1 MYRLYFEKESS
12 NDLNARRKIMEKTD
26 QLLDVVKNAIRVEN
40 DGYQF
45 YRVAEE
51 KTKDPKGKEVFSSL
65 AKDETN
71 HMQILKSL
79 YQSIKE
85 KGKYKFDE
93 IKDMKHI
100 LETTAESPIFSK
112 EFKQRMEQSQFEM
125 AALSIGILL
134 EKNSIEFYK
143 KSAQQSE
150 DKDIKMLF
158 SYLADWE
165 GEHLRA
171 LVQQQKFL
179 QEDYWTEARFY
190 PF

>member
-1 MYRLYFEKESS
+1 MQ
-12 NDLNARRKIMEKTD
+12 KTD
-26 QLLDVVKNAIRVEN
+26 QLLEVVKNAIRVEN

-51 KTKDPKGKEVFSSL
+51 KTEDPKGKDFFASL

-79 YQSIKE
+79 YESIKE
-85 KGKYKFDE
+85 KGEYKFDE
-93 IKDMKHI
+93 VKDMKQI
-100 LETTAESPIFSK
+100 LETASKSPIFSK
-112 EFKQRMEQSQFEM
+112 EFKQRVEEVQFEM
-125 AALSIGILL
+125 AALSVGILL

-143 KSAQQSE
+143 KSAQESE
-150 DKDIKMLF
+150 GKDVKTLF

>member
-1 MYRLYFEKESS
+1 MEQKEH
-12 NDLNARRKIMEKTD
+12 LMK
-26 QLLDVVKNAIRVEN
+26 VVQNAIRVEN

-45 YRVAEE
+45 YRLAEE
-51 KTKDPKGKEVFSSL
+51 KTKDAKGKEVFASL

-85 KGKYKFDE
+85 KGEFHFDE

-100 LETTAESPIFSK
+100 LAATSESPIFSP
-112 EFKQRMEQSQFEM
+112 EFKQRLDQAHFEM
-125 AALSIGILL
+125 TALSIGILL

-143 KSAQQSE
+143 KAAQESK
-150 DKDIKMLF
+150 DKDVKMLF
-158 SYLADWE
+158 SYLAEWE

-171 LVQQQKFL
+171 LVSQQKLL
-179 QEDYWTEARFY
+179 QQDYWTEARFY

>member
-1 MYRLYFEKESS
+1 
-12 NDLNARRKIMEKTD
+12 MEKNE
-26 QLLDVVKNAIRVEN
+26 QLLEVVKNAIRVEN

-45 YRVAEE
+45 YRLAEE
-51 KTKDPKGKEVFSSL
+51 KTEDPKGKEIFASL

-85 KGKYKFDE
+85 KGEFKFDE
-93 IKDMKHI
+93 VKDIKHI
-100 LETTAESPIFSK
+100 LETTSESPIFSK
-112 EFKQRMEQSQFEM
+112 EFKQRMNQAHLEM

-143 KSAQQSE
+143 KSAQE
-150 DKDIKMLF
+150 TEGKDVKMLF
-158 SYLADWE
+158 NYLADWE

-171 LVQQQKFL
+171 LVNQQKFL

>member
-1 MYRLYFEKESS
+1 
-12 NDLNARRKIMEKTD
+12 
-26 QLLDVVKNAIRVEN
+26 
-40 DGYQF
+40 
-45 YRVAEE
+45 
-51 KTKDPKGKEVFSSL
+51 
-65 AKDETN
+65 
-71 HMQILKSL
+71 
-79 YQSIKE
+79 
-85 KGKYKFDE
+85 
-93 IKDMKHI
+93 
-100 LETTAESPIFSK
+100 
-112 EFKQRMEQSQFEM
+112 EQSQFEM

>member
-1 MYRLYFEKESS
+1 
-12 NDLNARRKIMEKTD
+12 MEKTD
-26 QLLDVVKNAIRVEN
+26 QLMEVVKDAIRVEN

-51 KTKDPKGKEVFSSL
+51 KIEDPKGKEVFASL

-85 KGKYKFDE
+85 KGEYKFDE
-93 IKDMKHI
+93 IKDIKHI
-100 LETTAESPIFSK
+100 LETTSESPIFSK
-112 EFKQRMEQSQFEM
+112 EFKERVEQVQFEM
-125 AALSIGILL
+125 AAFSVGILL
-134 EKNSIEFYK
+134 EKNSIEFYT
-143 KSAQQSE
+143 KSAQQSK
-150 DKDIKMLF
+150 DKDVKMLF
-158 SYLADWE
+158 NYLADWE

-179 QEDYWTEARFY
+179 QQDYWTEARFY

>member
-1 MYRLYFEKESS
+1 MK
-12 NDLNARRKIMEKTD
+12 KTD
-26 QLLDVVKNAIRVEN
+26 RLLEVVKNAIRVEN

-45 YRVAEE
+45 YRLAEE
-51 KTKDPKGKEVFSSL
+51 KTKDAKGKEVFSSL

-79 YQSIKE
+79 YQSVKE
-85 KGKYKFDE
+85 KGEYKFDE
-93 IKDMKHI
+93 HKDMKHI
-100 LETTAESPIFSK
+100 LETTSESPIFSK
-112 EFKQRMEQSQFEM
+112 EFKGRIEQAQFEM
-125 AALSIGILL
+125 TALSIGILL

-143 KSAQQSE
+143 KSAQESE
-150 DKDIKMLF
+150 DNEVKMLF
-158 SYLADWE
+158 DYLAGWE

>member
-1 MYRLYFEKESS
+1 
-12 NDLNARRKIMEKTD
+12 MEKAD
-26 QLLDVVKNAIRVEN
+26 QLLEVVKNAIRVEN

-65 AKDETN
+65 ANDETN

-79 YQSIKE
+79 YQNIKE
-85 KGKYKFDE
+85 KGEYKFDE
-93 IKDMKHI
+93 HKDMKHI
-100 LETTAESPIFSK
+100 LETTSESPIFSK
-112 EFKQRMEQSQFEM
+112 EFRERVQKAQFEM
-125 AALSIGILL
+125 TALSIGILL

-143 KSAQQSE
+143 KAAKESE
-150 DKDIKMLF
+150 DKEVKILF
-158 SYLADWE
+158 DYLADWE
-165 GEHLRA
+165 GEHLRV

>member
-1 MYRLYFEKESS
+1 MKK
-12 NDLNARRKIMEKTD
+12 AD
-26 QLLDVVKNAIRVEN
+26 QLLEVVKKAIRVEN

-51 KTKDPKGKEVFSSL
+51 KTEDPKGKEVFASL

-85 KGKYKFDE
+85 EGEYKFDE

-100 LETTAESPIFSK
+100 LETTSESPIFSK
-112 EFKQRMEQSQFEM
+112 EFKERTEQIQFEM
-125 AALSIGILL
+125 AALSVGILL

-143 KSAQQSE
+143 KSAQESE
-150 DKDIKMLF
+150 DKDVKMLF
-158 SYLADWE
+158 NYLADWE
-165 GEHLRA
+165 GEHLRV

-179 QEDYWTEARFY
+179 QQDYWTEARFY

>member
-1 MYRLYFEKESS
+1 
-12 NDLNARRKIMEKTD
+12 MEKTD
-26 QLLDVVKNAIRVEN
+26 QLLEVVKDAIRVEN

-51 KTKDPKGKEVFSSL
+51 KIKDPKGKEVFASL

-85 KGKYKFDE
+85 KGEYKFDE
-93 IKDMKHI
+93 TKDIKHI
-100 LETTAESPIFSK
+100 LETASESPIFSK
-112 EFKQRMEQSQFEM
+112 EFKERVEQVQFEM
-125 AALSIGILL
+125 AALSVGILL
-134 EKNSIEFYK
+134 EKNSIEFYT
-143 KSAQQSE
+143 KSAEQSE
-150 DKDIKMLF
+150 DKDVKMLF
-158 SYLADWE
+158 NYLADWE
-165 GEHLRA
+165 GEHLRV

-179 QEDYWTEARFY
+179 QQDYWTEARFY

>member
-1 MYRLYFEKESS
+1 
-12 NDLNARRKIMEKTD
+12 MEKNE
-26 QLLDVVKNAIRVEN
+26 QLLGVVKNAIRVEN

-45 YRVAEE
+45 YRLAEE
-51 KTKDPKGKEVFSSL
+51 KTEDPKGKEIFASL

-85 KGKYKFDE
+85 KGEFKFDE
-93 IKDMKHI
+93 VKDIKHI
-100 LETTAESPIFSK
+100 LETTSESPIFSK
-112 EFKQRMEQSQFEM
+112 EFKQRMNQAHLEM

-143 KSAQQSE
+143 KSAQE
-150 DKDIKMLF
+150 TEGKDVKMLF
-158 SYLADWE
+158 NYLADWE

-171 LVQQQKFL
+171 LVNQQKFL